1 MKLASLRDGTRD
13 GRLLIVSAD
22 LSRAAEAQGPRTLLE
37 ALESWSGCEPL
48 LRDQAR
54 WLESESENS
63 FAFDSS
69 AVLAPLPRA
78 PQWLDAS
85 AYRTHSALVC
95 EAWQTPNP
103 FSDETPLMYQ
113 GASDDFLPAHGPSYV
128 PDEADDI
135 DLEAEVAVV
144 VDEVPMGVDAQ
155 AALGH
160 IKLVMLAND
169 VSLRAFGPR
178 EMQAGFGFLQAKP
191 STVFSPVAVTVDD
204 LGNSWQRGRLHRPV
218 RAMINRVQIGAPNAA
233 HMTFSFG
240 DLIAHAARTRRL
252 SAGSIIGSGT
262 VSDPDRATGSATL
275 VELRAVE
282 KIAHGAAR
290 TPFLKFGD
298 RVEIDAFDERGRSI
312 FGRIDHQVLRNVR
325 D

>member
-1 MKLASLRDGTRD
+1 MRLASLRDGTRD
-13 GRLLIVSAD
+13 GRLLLVSAD
-22 LSRAAEAQGPRTLLE
+22 LSRAVEARAASTLLV
-37 ALESWSGCEPL
+37 ALETWDVCEPL

-54 WLESESENS
+54 RLQESAENS
-63 FAFDSS
+63 FAFDPG

-85 AYRTHSALVC
+85 AYRTHSELVC

-103 FSDETPLMYQ
+103 FSDEMPLMYQ
-113 GASDDFLPAHGPSYV
+113 GASDDFLPAHGPSYL
-128 PDEADDI
+128 PDEAHNI
-135 DLEAEVAVV
+135 DLEAEVAIV
-144 VDEVPMGVDAQ
+144 VDEVPMGVDTQ
-155 AALGH
+155 AALSH

-178 EMQAGFGFLQAKP
+178 EMQSGFGFLQAKP

-204 LGNSWQRGRLHRPV
+204 LGNSWQHGRLHRPV
-218 RAMINRVQIGAPNAA
+218 MATINRVQIGAPNAS

-252 SAGSIIGSGT
+252 SAGTIVGSGT
-262 VSDPDRATGSATL
+262 VSDPDRAAGSATL

-282 KIAHGAAR
+282 TITHGEAR
-290 TPFLKFGD
+290 TPYLKFGD
-298 RVEIDAFDERGRSI
+298 RVEIDTVDERGRSI
-312 FGRIDHQVLRNVR
+312 FGRIDHRVLRHVR
-325 D
+325 E

>member
-1 MKLASLRDGTRD
+1 MKLATLRDGTRD

-22 LSRAAEAQGPRTLLE
+22 LSRAVRARGPETLLG
-37 ALESWSGCEPL
+37 ALENWGVCESL
-48 LRDQAR
+48 LRDQAKR
-54 WLESESENS
+54 LEGDSEDS
-63 FAFDSS
+63 FAFDSD

-85 AYRTHSALVC
+85 AYRTHSELVC
-95 EAWQTPNP
+95 EAWKTPNP
-103 FSDETPLMYQ
+103 FSDEIPLMYQ
-113 GASDDFLPAHGPSYV
+113 GASDDFLPARGPSYL
-128 PDEADDI
+128 PDEADHI

-144 VDEVPMGVDAQ
+144 VDEVPMGINAQ
-155 AALGH
+155 SALDH

-191 STVFSPVAVTVDD
+191 STVFSPVAVTVDE
-204 LGNSWQRGRLHRPV
+204 LGRSWQGGRLHRPV
-218 RAMINRVQIGAPNAA
+218 TAMINHIQIGAPDAS

-252 SAGSIIGSGT
+252 SAGTIIGSGT
-262 VSDPDRATGSATL
+262 VSDPDRTAGSATL
-275 VELRAVE
+275 AELRAVE
-282 KIAHGAAR
+282 MITHGEAR

-312 FGRIDHQVLRNVR
+312 FGRIDHHVLRHIR
-325 D
+325 E

>member
-13 GRLLIVSAD
+13 GRLLIVSSD
-22 LSRAAEAQGPRTLLE
+22 LSRAVSALGPETLLG
-37 ALESWSGCEPL
+37 ALENWSTCEFL
-48 LRDQAR
+48 LREQAMR
-54 WLESESENS
+54 LEGDSENS
-63 FAFDSS
+63 IAFDPD

-85 AYRTHSALVC
+85 AYRTHSELVC
-95 EAWQTPNP
+95 EAWKTPNP
-103 FSDETPLMYQ
+103 FSDEIPLMYQ
-113 GASDDFLPAHGPSYV
+113 GASDDFLPAHGPSYL
-128 PDEADDI
+128 PDEADHI

-144 VDEVPMGVDAQ
+144 VDEVPMGIDAQ
-155 AALGH
+155 SALDH

-191 STVFSPVAVTVDD
+191 STVFSPVAVTVDE
-204 LGNSWQRGRLHRPV
+204 LGQSWHRGRLHRPV
-218 RAMINRVQIGAPNAA
+218 TAMINHIQIGAPDAS
-233 HMTFSFG
+233 HMAFSFG

-252 SAGSIIGSGT
+252 SAGTIIGSGT
-262 VSDPDRATGSATL
+262 VSDPDRTAGSATL
-275 VELRAVE
+275 AELRAVE
-282 KIAHGAAR
+282 MITHGEAR

-312 FGRIDHQVLRNVR
+312 FGRINHHVLRHIR
-325 D
+325 E

>member
-13 GRLLIVSAD
+13 GQLLIVSTD
-22 LSRAAEAQGPRTLLE
+22 FSRAMKAHGPKTLLG
-37 ALESWSGCEPL
+37 ALENWSICEQL
-48 LRDQAR
+48 LRDQAKR
-54 WLESESENS
+54 LEGISENS
-63 FAFDSS
+63 FAFDPA

-85 AYRTHSALVC
+85 AYRTHSELVC
-95 EAWQTPNP
+95 EAWKTPNP
-103 FSDETPLMYQ
+103 FSNEIPLMYQ
-113 GASDDFLPAHGPSYV
+113 GASDDFLPAHGPSYL
-128 PDEADDI
+128 PDEADHI

-144 VDEVPMGVDAQ
+144 VDEVPMGIDARS
-155 AALGH
+155 ALDH

-191 STVFSPVAVTVDD
+191 STVFSPVAVTVDE
-204 LGNSWQRGRLHRPV
+204 LGQSWQAGRLHRPV
-218 RAMINRVQIGAPNAA
+218 TAMINHIQIGAPDAS

-252 SAGSIIGSGT
+252 SAGTIIGSGT
-262 VSDPDRATGSATL
+262 VSDPDRTAGSATL
-275 VELRAVE
+275 AELRAVE
-282 KIAHGAAR
+282 MITHGEAR

-298 RVEIDAFDERGRSI
+298 RVEIDAFDESGRSI
-312 FGRIDHQVLRNVR
+312 FGRIDHHVLRHIHE
-325 D
+325 